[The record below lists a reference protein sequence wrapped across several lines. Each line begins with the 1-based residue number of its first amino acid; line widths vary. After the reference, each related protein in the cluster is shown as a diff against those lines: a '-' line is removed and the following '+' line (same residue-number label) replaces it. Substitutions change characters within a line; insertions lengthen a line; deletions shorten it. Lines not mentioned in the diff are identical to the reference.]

1 MFNHLCMIDGE
12 MVLYNSL
19 TGSKGIRK
27 VRKEDVEIVSEIL
40 GKKEIPDSDLTMFH
54 KLIEFGFVV
63 DKDFDETLI
72 ERDSKYK
79 ALPIML

>member
-1 MFNHLCMIDGE
+1 MSYMLGECMIYKASMFNHLCMIDGE

-54 KLIEFGFVV
+54 KLI
-63 DKDFDETLI
+63 DLDLWLTRILMKL
-72 ERDSKYK
+72 
-79 ALPIML
+79 